1 MGFFLGFIRCL
12 INNSIKNILI
22 FRNFED
28 DQILESLSSI
38 ITKIKFKKFQQF
50 HTQSDGSSIFFTNT
64 CHRVD
69 PISMV
74 LHIALSTLSLFF
86 FHFLVFSLLRSFT
99 FSFFR
104 FLASQQK
111 QTWKIKKKSSYN
123 VDLFISLC
131 CTVHILKTASN
142 NSTVETFNL
151 NELSNDVNL
160 KSPDATLH
168 YSMIIIIII
177 IVKVYSAHKNH
188 II

>member
-1 MGFFLGFIRCL
+1 MIGIKSIEIMVWGFFLVSYVRCL

-28 DQILESLSSI
+28 GQILERSSSI
-38 ITKIKFKKFQQF
+38 IAKKFKQF
-50 HTQSDGSSIFFTNT
+50 HTNTKSNGSSFFFTNT
-64 CHRVD
+64 CQRVD

-86 FHFLVFSLLRSFT
+86 FHSLVFSLLRSFT

-123 VDLFISLC
+123 VDPFISLC
-131 CTVHILKTASN
+131 CTVHILKMASN
-142 NSTVETFNL
+142 NSTV
-151 NELSNDVNL
+151 DRV
-160 KSPDATLH
+160 
-168 YSMIIIIII
+168 
-177 IVKVYSAHKNH
+177 VKWRQFKITRRDIALFHDNYHNYYRQS
-188 II
+188 IFSS